1 MFYTIRRPPFA
12 TATQLKDVDYSV
24 DFSTCAAP
32 TDRVAIIAT
41 APLTSN
47 EEWFEFKRGQLL
59 MFNNGWGYSEL
70 HDCHEI
76 EEQGRGLVSNTMPKQ
91 GKCCKGYGTPAL
103 LRSLVDQVIKE
114 QQSSG
119 AVHALPYAKEG
130 ADLGCGSGCSGLSFR
145 NCVTRLTGV
154 DISLEMIDRA
164 KLRGCYDCLL
174 AGDIETVLQEA
185 SVKFDIIFASNVLAF
200 IQDIRGVFAAV
211 RKSLAP
217 NGIFAFS
224 AETIDL
230 EDGEQGEKKEDQGH
244 TGGDQFRLVLQS
256 CARYAHESIYIRE
269 LASEHGFSIARIQES
284 NLREYDGR
292 IVKSVVYVLVTMSS

>member
-1 MFYTIRRPPFA
+1 
-12 TATQLKDVDYSV
+12 VDYAV
-24 DFSTCAAP
+24 DFSTCASP
-32 TDRVAIIAT
+32 TDRVAVIAT

-59 MFNNGWGYSEL
+59 MFNNGTGYSEL
-70 HDCHEI
+70 HDCNEI
-76 EEQGRGLVSNTMPKQ
+76 EQQGRGLVSNTMPKQ
-91 GKCCKGYGTPAL
+91 DECCKGYGTPAL
-103 LRSLVDQVIKE
+103 LRSLVDQVMKE
-114 QQSSG
+114 QQSCD
-119 AVHALPYAKEG
+119 AVLPYAKEG

-145 NCVTRLTGV
+145 NCVTRLTGM
-154 DISLEMIDRA
+154 DISLEMVDRA

-200 IQDIRGVFAAV
+200 IEDIRGVFAAV

-230 EDGEQGEKKEDQGH
+230 EDGEQGEKKENQGH
-244 TGGDQFRLVLQS
+244 AGGDQLRLVLQS

-284 NLREYDGR
+284 NLREHNGR
-292 IVKSVVYVLVTMSS
+292 IVKGVEYVLVTMSS